1 MQDPYL
7 LIYSSTYLLIYLP
20 THIAAEGNTCPVIVN
35 GRLSSTR
42 KPPRTP
48 GTIKHKK
55 AATDARRGKIFTRL
69 AREIAVAARKGGDD
83 PDANFNLRLAVDKAK
98 AANMPRDNIERAIK
112 RGTGELKGED
122 LVEVLY
128 EGYAPNGVA
137 LLVQVL
143 TDNKNRTVADVRRI
157 LTRQGGTL
165 AEAGAVAWQFDRKG
179 YIAIAPDGVNQD
191 AIFEIA
197 VEAGAEDVV
206 FGDDMIE
213 VYAELE
219 NFRAVRQAL
228 REAGIQFETAEL
240 SMIPK
245 TAMQLA
251 EKQTLQVMGIID
263 ALEELDDVQQVYSNL
278 DISDEVM
285 TRYEAAA

>member
-1 MQDPYL
+1 M
-7 LIYSSTYLLIYLP
+7 SGHS
-20 THIAAEGNTCPVIVN
+20 
-35 GRLSSTR
+35 
-42 KPPRTP
+42 KWK
-48 GTIKHKK
+48 TIKHKK

-69 AREIAVAARKGGDD
+69 TREIAIAARKGGDD
-83 PDANFNLRLAVDKAK
+83 LDANFNLRLAVDKAK
-98 AANMPRDNIERAIK
+98 TANMPRDNIQRAIK

-143 TDNKNRTVADVRRI
+143 TDNKNRAVADVRRI

-179 YIAIAPDGVNQD
+179 YIAIAPDGVDRD

-213 VYAELE
+213 VYAKLE

-228 REAGIQFETAEL
+228 GEAGIQFETAEL

-263 ALEELDDVQQVYSNL
+263 ALEELDDVQQIYSNL

-285 TRYEAAA
+285 AKYEAAA